1 MAGNQIPAD
10 LLARLKA
17 RIGDPARQSD
27 TASLTANS
35 TDIESLMGG
44 LPPIADPALQNQ
56 VERLQGMLSNAMAM
70 LGSVSGERGPVLAMC
85 GPGPGFGGGIVSL
98 GGPAAQPAE
107 IIPCSDGD
115 VAATE
120 VELGFALPD
129 ALRQLY
135 LEVGDG
141 GFGPGDGLYSRDRL
155 VAKYREMTGEA
166 VGRDGEVWPSNL
178 LPIAGADWDLI
189 SIDRDSGRLVYF
201 DAEELA
207 EQAPDSWDKAFKP
220 EADSL
225 ADWLAGWLDAPTP
238 AEEYRAWDEELRRS
252 RG

>member
-1 MAGNQIPAD
+1 MAGNPIPAD

-17 RIGDPARQSD
+17 RIADPARQSD

-35 TDIESLMGG
+35 ASIESLIDG
-44 LPPIADPALQNQ
+44 LPPIADPAVQNQ
-56 VERLQGMLSNAMAM
+56 VERLQLMLSNAMGF

-85 GPGPGFGGGIVSL
+85 GPGAGSEGGVVSM
-98 GGPAAQPAE
+98 GGPAQPVD
-107 IIPCSDGD
+107 ILPCSDGD

-135 LEVGDG
+135 LEIGDG
-141 GFGPGDGLYSRDRL
+141 GFGPGDGLFGRERL

-166 VGRDGEVWPSNL
+166 VGQDGEQWPAHL

-207 EQAPDSWDKAFKP
+207 EEAPDSWQKAFKP

-225 ADWLAGWLDAPTP
+225 ADWLADWIGRPTP
-238 AEEYRAWDEELRRS
+238 ADEYRAWDEELRRS